1 MNDIFHRL
9 AVKVSV
15 IVGSPKAFVIALFAI
30 IFWGIS
36 GPFFGFSDT
45 WQFVINTST
54 TIITFLIIFLIQ
66 NTQNRDARVM
76 QLKLDEILKS
86 SKGARTDLVD
96 MEELSDEELDELQK
110 QYRELHEKVAS
121 QRRARELREHKE

>member
-1 MNDIFHRL
+1 MNDVFHRL

-110 QYRELHEKVAS
+110 QY
-121 QRRARELREHKE
+121 